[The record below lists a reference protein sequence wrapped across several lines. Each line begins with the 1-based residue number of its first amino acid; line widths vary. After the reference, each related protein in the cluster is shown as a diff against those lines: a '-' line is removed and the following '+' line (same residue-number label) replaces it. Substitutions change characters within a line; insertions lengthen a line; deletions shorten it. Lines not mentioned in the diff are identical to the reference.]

1 MSTVETALAPERGKY
16 TLSHIRYLEAESIH
30 VMREVAAEFERPVL
44 LYSVGK
50 DSSVLLRLAQKAFE
64 PGKIPFPLMHVDT
77 SYKFQ
82 EMYTFRDAMAK
93 SVGAELLVWRNEPAI
108 SRGANPFDLGT
119 QRCCGFLKTEA
130 LLTGLRHYNFD
141 AAIGGARRDEEKSR
155 AKERFFSFRDQF
167 GQWDPKNQRPELWNL
182 YNARVH
188 AGESI
193 RVFPLSN
200 WTELDVWQ
208 YIYLERIPI
217 NPLYYARER
226 DCVVRGG
233 QLIFLDGL
241 FAPGAKYGPKPGEK
255 VQKVLCRFR
264 SLGCVPCSGAVR
276 SNASTLEEIIEEMMV
291 ARTSERGTRV
301 IDHDSDSSMEK
312 KKREGY
318 F

>member
-1 MSTVETALAPERGKY
+1 MHQVEAAAPERGKFA
-16 TLSHIRYLEAESIH
+16 LSHIRYLEAEAIH

-50 DSSVLLRLAQKAFE
+50 DSSCLLQLAQKAFH
-64 PGKIPFPLMHVDT
+64 PGKLPFPLMHVDT
-77 SYKFQ
+77 GYKFQ
-82 EMYTFRDAMAK
+82 EMYTFRDQMAK
-93 SVGAELLVWRNEPAI
+93 AIGAELLVWRNEPAI
-108 SRGANPFDLGT
+108 AKGANPFDLGT
-119 QRCCGFLKTEA
+119 QRCCGFLKTEG

-155 AKERFFSFRDQF
+155 AKERFFSFRDKF
-167 GQWDPKNQRPELWNL
+167 GQWDPKNQRPELWNI
-182 YNARVH
+182 YNSRVH
-188 AGESI
+188 PSESI

-208 YIYLERIPI
+208 YIYLENIPI

-226 DCVVRGG
+226 DCVIRGG
-233 QLIFLDGL
+233 QLINLDGL
-241 FAPGAKYGPKPGEK
+241 FAPGQKYGPKPNEK
-255 VQKVLCRFR
+255 VEKVLCRFR
-264 SLGCVPCSGAVR
+264 SLGCVPCSGAVK
-276 SNASTLEEIIEEMMV
+276 SSASSIEEIIEEMMV

-301 IDHDSDSSMEK
+301 IDHDSDGSMEK